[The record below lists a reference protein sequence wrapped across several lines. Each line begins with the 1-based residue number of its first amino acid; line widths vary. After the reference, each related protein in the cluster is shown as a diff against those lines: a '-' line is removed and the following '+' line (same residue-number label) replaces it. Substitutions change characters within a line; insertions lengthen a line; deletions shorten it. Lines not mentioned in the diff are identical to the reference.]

1 MSEAADKP
9 RTKVGDPAESP
20 STPADIAGPV
30 ALKGSLLKFVAVG
43 ITNNLIGYLTFVVLS
58 LWGMSAIGAMS
69 ISYVLG
75 MFISFAGNRK
85 WTFSH
90 NGRMGS
96 ALLRFIGVNVL
107 CYGLNVGILAVFVN
121 LLGLPQILVQF
132 FAVGVVAICTF
143 LLMRLWVFRPN
154 QGQNVD

>member
-1 MSEAADKP
+1 MSEAAD
-9 RTKVGDPAESP
+9 RTGTAEEDLAVRPVNPAGAVP
-20 STPADIAGPV
+20 
-30 ALKGSLLKFVAVG
+30 LKSSLLKFVAVG

-58 LWGMSAIGAMS
+58 LGGMSALGAMS

-90 NGRMGS
+90 DGGLGP
-96 ALLRFIGVNVL
+96 ALLRFIGVNVV
-107 CYGLNVGILAVFVN
+107 CYGLNAGILVLFVN
-121 LLGLPQILVQF
+121 LLGLPQIPVQF
-132 FAVGVVAICTF
+132 FALGVVASCTF

-154 QGQNVD
+154 LGTDR

>member
-1 MSEAADKP
+1 MSEAADRP
-9 RTKVGDPAESP
+9 GTAEEDVTVPPA
-20 STPADIAGPV
+20 TPAGAVP
-30 ALKGSLLKFVAVG
+30 LKSSLLKFAAVG

-58 LWGMSAIGAMS
+58 LGGMSAIGAMS

-90 NGRMGS
+90 DGGLGS
-96 ALLRFIGVNVL
+96 ALLRFIGVNVV
-107 CYGLNVGILAVFVN
+107 CYGLNVGILALFVN
-121 LLGLPQILVQF
+121 LLGLPQIPVQF
-132 FAVGVVAICTF
+132 FALGVVASCTF

-154 QGQNVD
+154 LGTNR

>member
-9 RTKVGDPAESP
+9 GTAEEDPAVP
-20 STPADIAGPV
+20 SAPPAGAVP
-30 ALKGSLLKFVAVG
+30 LKGSLLKFVAVG

-58 LWGMSAIGAMS
+58 LGGMSAIGAMS

-90 NGRMGS
+90 DGGMGP
-96 ALLRFIGVNVL
+96 ALLRFIGVNVV
-107 CYGLNVGILAVFVN
+107 CYGLNVGILALFVN
-121 LLGLPQILVQF
+121 LLGLPQIPVQF
-132 FAVGVVAICTF
+132 FALGVVASCTF

-154 QGQNVD
+154 LGTNC